1 MDHRLQE
8 PLRIALAELLRS
20 VASAQV
26 HLAAGNAADEEGY
39 LQQVRSCCSLRVQLD
54 RVTICVALLTGM
66 ASFQRHTMAWSEAS
80 RSRTGSPAY

>member
-1 MDHRLQE
+1 MDERLQE

-39 LQQVRSCCSLRVQLD
+39 LQQVRACRGARGKSGTL
-54 RVTICVALLTGM
+54 
-66 ASFQRHTMAWSEAS
+66 
-80 RSRTGSPAY
+80 